1 MSLLQILVVV
11 SGLLCSLVAFVVMR
25 YPQARRSQFRS
36 ADGFSVPTSIAVALI
51 VASVFFIIAYRA
63 GS

>member
-1 MSLLQILVVV
+1 MLLVA
-11 SGLLCSLVAFVVMR
+11 SGLLSSLVTYVVMR

-36 ADGFSVPTSIAVALI
+36 ADGFSVPTSLAVALI

-63 GS
+63 GL